1 MDVVDSAAD
10 VTEEDVVEAQGE
22 EETIPVRAANS
33 PETPST
39 KAFEEHREK
48 GHIPHR
54 DWCKF
59 CIEGRGLTRQHRP
72 GEPSVIPVVG
82 LDYFYISA
90 GGVQCRRELAQEE
103 IADGEAAIQKERLE
117 GSLVKCLLMRC
128 FSSKALFAHC
138 IPYKGTGEDQY
149 VATVVTKNVEWL
161 GHTRLILKCDNEP
174 SLKALVEQSLE
185 EIRIKVKGITQISV
199 EHPPRY
205 ESQSNGGIE
214 TGVRIIRGQF
224 RTLKLC
230 LEARLGKIVPVN
242 HALIPWLLEY
252 TALLI
257 TVRYVGTD
265 GRTAWCRARGRNFR
279 MDSMNFAELILY
291 KLPMKGPLHDPDGN
305 MGAQW
310 AEAIF
315 LGYSRFSNTFIVYTS
330 AGINT
335 ARTLR
340 RRPESERWSSER
352 LAQVTATPWSIYER
366 PAVQVRFRE
375 AAAPSENDL
384 DSQEQPVQLRN
395 MRINKDDLDQ
405 YGYTEGCI
413 QCNVMRR
420 TGKAAPGRVHT
431 ASCRS
436 RIIEAIGQTDAGKHR
451 IAQYDERLTEAMAR
465 HIERADRSLA
475 TTPVPAPTTF
485 LPAAADEIL
494 SPPPGPSSA
503 SSSTQRPSVQLR
515 THHESVRA
523 PRSTAIAHETTPR
536 EEMDTAENFDDEMM
550 GGDEEP
556 LTNDDRMLSAAQ
568 LAMCKICQNGPSV
581 PLARLRPK
589 RQGIR
594 IAKNYSSNP
603 CRHDPSREDAVTA
616 MLWRQLGAVD
626 HGIYPGDLHSME
638 EKGGKQIV
646 TEIYSPP
653 RITEEVRRSGGRH
666 LVPGIAFDIT
676 VNDPDDGQ
684 PWDFNIA
691 AKRAKA
697 REIIRR
703 QRPYMLIG
711 SPMCTAFSTWQFLNT
726 SRSKDPVARRRA
738 LAQATM
744 HMRFVVE
751 LYEEQVQGGRY
762 FLHEHPR
769 YATSW
774 SLPEMELLMKTP
786 GVELAHADQCQYGA
800 EVAHGHL
807 KGSPIKKPTCFLSN
821 SPNVLKMLSRRC
833 EGTSGECSRSSGGR
847 HSQCT
852 GRIAK
857 EAAIYPRGLC
867 QAVVKGITEQ
877 LMKDKLIKQGCFGV
891 QLEDDEE
898 EIRANCQGPEQ
909 GFSGRFRDDL
919 TGQLL
924 NDELVL
930 QARRVELQ
938 FFNKKGVWR
947 KVPLE
952 EARRRT
958 GRPPISTRWVDVN
971 KGDEQSPNYR
981 SRLVAR
987 QMKAHDHSG
996 VSYFAPAPPLEALRT
1011 VISMAVT
1018 EIGSHKPILDPMS
1031 PHRSQISSIDV
1042 KRAYFNAVI
1051 DERDPPT
1058 FVSLPKEDEDQS
1070 TMCALLLRHMYGT
1083 RMAADGWQQE
1093 YSTLLIRLGFRQGT
1107 ASPNLFYNRERTIM
1121 CTVHGDDFTSQGPC
1135 NQLEWFEKAVAEH
1148 YEITVGPRIGPGPS
1162 DEKEVRVLNRVIRW
1176 TDAGVEYE
1184 ADPRQAERLMAECGL
1199 EQCQSVATPGV
1210 RPTGEELAS
1219 DEALPHKL
1227 TTPFRGSSARASY
1240 LSSDRID
1247 AQFACKEVCRSMS
1260 KPTVSSWK
1268 ALKRVC
1274 RFLHGRPRLVYVYP
1288 VQKVDHIDVY
1298 TDTDWAGCPRTRKST
1313 SGGSILL
1320 GRHTIKHW
1328 SSTQTSTALS
1338 SAEAEFGGVLRG
1350 SGQGLG
1356 YQALLSDLGVE
1367 VPLRVWTDSSA
1378 AIGICQRQGL
1388 GKVRHL
1394 DTQTLWIQQAVRAGK
1409 VDLRKVAGES
1419 NPADLLTKHS
1429 LTQARMEMLV
1439 QLHGCRYTEGRAE
1452 SAPMT
1457 RKGGTTKATMASAVE
1472 GLNALEAFE
1481 MPHVQYS
1488 EAELNRRYPRL
1499 EVPEEE
1505 LLDSSHELRADQ
1517 DDAVLQHGLKIAK
1530 EVRSAMAEVG
1540 RIKYEPNRPATGPTG
1555 GHGPGHSKRRASRTL
1570 PGGVTRSVRILRRS
1584 ADLSPCAR
1592 AWQAET
1598 QP

>member
-1 MDVVDSAAD
+1 MDVIDSAED
-10 VTEEDVVEAQGE
+10 VTEKDVVEAQGE
-22 EETIPVRAANS
+22 EETTPVRVANS
-33 PETPST
+33 PETPSA

-59 CIEGRGLTRQHRP
+59 CIEGRGLTQQHRP
-72 GEPSVIPVVG
+72 GEPSEIPVVG
-82 LDYFYISA
+82 LDYFYITD
-90 GGVQCRRELAQEE
+90 GGVKCRRELAQEE
-103 IADGEAAIQKERLE
+103 TEDGEAMLQEERKG
-117 GSLVKCLLMRC
+117 GSLVKCLIMRC
-128 FSSKALFAHC
+128 FHGKAVFAHC
-138 IPYKGTGEDQY
+138 IPYKGIGEDQY
-149 VATVVTKNVEWL
+149 VTSLVVKNVEWL
-161 GHTRLILKCDNEP
+161 GYTRLILKCDNEP

-185 EIRIKVKGITQISV
+185 EIRIKVKGVTQIST

-205 ESQSNGGIE
+205 DSQSNGGIE

-230 LEARLGKIVPVN
+230 LEARLGKVVPIN
-242 HALIPWLLEY
+242 HALVAWLLEY
-252 TALLI
+252 AALLL

-265 GRTAWCRARGRNFR
+265 GRTAWGRTRGRNFR
-279 MDSMNFAELILY
+279 MDAMNFAEMILY

-315 LGYSRFSNTFIVYTS
+315 LGYSRFSNTFIVYTPT
-330 AGINT
+330 GVDT

-340 RRPESERWSSER
+340 RRPENERWSSER

-375 AAAPSENDL
+375 AAAPAGDTEHDP
-384 DSQEQPVQLRN
+384 PVVIRN
-395 MRINKDDLDQ
+395 MRINKADLDQ
-405 YGYTEGCI
+405 YGYTEGCM

-431 ASCRS
+431 AACRS
-436 RIIEAIGQTDAGKHR
+436 RIIEAINQTDAGKHR

-465 HIERADRSLA
+465 HIERADRSISI
-475 TTPVPAPTTF
+475 TPVPAPTTL
-485 LPAAADEIL
+485 LPAAVDPA
-494 SPPPGPSSA
+494 PGPSYA
-503 SSSTQRPSVQLR
+503 SSSVQQPSVRLR
-515 THHESVRA
+515 AHHDTARA
-523 PRSTAIAHETTPR
+523 PRSPVIDHETTPR
-536 EEMDTAENFDDEMM
+536 EEMDTAENFAFDAAFDAEMF

-556 LTNDDRMLSAAQ
+556 LTNDDRMLSTAQ
-568 LAMCKICQNGPSV
+568 LASQVPSV
-581 PLARLRPK
+581 PWLTRLRPK

-594 IAKNYSSNP
+594 IAKDYSANP

-626 HGIYPGDLHSME
+626 NGIYPGDLHSME
-638 EKGGKQIV
+638 EKGGKHIV

-676 VNDPDDGQ
+676 VNDPDDDQ

-726 SRSKDPVARRRA
+726 SKAKDPAARRRA

-744 HMRFVVE
+744 HMKFVVE
-751 LYEEQVQGGRY
+751 LYEEQIQGGRY

-774 SLPEMELLMKTP
+774 SLPEMEFLMKAP
-786 GVELAHADQCQYGA
+786 GVEMAHADQCQYGA

-821 SPNVLKMLSRRC
+821 SLDVLKMLSRRC

-847 HSQCT
+847 HAQCT

-877 LMKDKLIKQGCFGV
+877 LMKDKLMKQGCFGV
-891 QLEDDEE
+891 QLKDDEE

-930 QARRVELQ
+930 QARRIELQ

-971 KGDEQSPNYR
+971 KGDEQNPNYR

-1018 EIGSHKPILDPMS
+1018 EIGSHKPILDPLS
-1031 PHRSQISSIDV
+1031 PHRSQISSVDV

-1070 TMCALLLRHMYGT
+1070 TMCALLVRHMYGT

-1107 ASPNLFYNRERTIM
+1107 ASPNLFYNKERTIM

-1135 NQLEWFEKAVAEH
+1135 DQLEWFEKAVAEH
-1148 YEITVGPRIGPGPS
+1148 YEITVGPRIGPGPN
-1162 DEKEVRVLNRVIRW
+1162 DEKEVRALNRVIRW
-1176 TDAGVEYE
+1176 TDVGVEYE

-1210 RPTGEELAS
+1210 RPTGDELAN
-1219 DEALPHKL
+1219 DEVLPPKL

-1260 KPTVSSWK
+1260 KPTVSSWR

-1288 VQKVDHIDVY
+1288 AQKVAHIDVY

-1320 GRHTIKHW
+1320 GKHTIKHW

-1409 VDLRKVAGES
+1409 VDLRKVPGES

-1457 RKGGTTKATMASAVE
+1457 RKGGTTKATMASAAE
-1472 GLNALEAFE
+1472 ELNAMDAFQ
-1481 MPHVQYS
+1481 MPHIQWS
-1488 EAELNRRYPRL
+1488 GAELDRRYPRL

-1505 LLDSSHELRADQ
+1505 LLDSSHELVADQ
-1517 DDAVLQHGLKIAK
+1517 EDAVLQHGLKIARG
-1530 EVRSAMAEVG
+1530 VRDAMAEVG
-1540 RIKYEPNRPATGPTG
+1540 RTKYEPSRPATNSTD
-1555 GHGPGHSKRRASRTL
+1555 GHGSDRLTEAQSRKK
-1570 PGGVTRSVRILRRS
+1570 PPRRS
-1584 ADLSPCAR
+1584 A
-1592 AWQAET
+1592 
-1598 QP
+1598 